1 MRDCM
6 RRWCGA
12 ASVLPQAA
20 VPPGARSLR
29 LFVGTRGA
37 PSRLH
42 RQDRWRRGDGRVPR
56 SGRRGARGAVNAGRG
71 GKLQSRAQRPGDEVE
86 IGRVASSSPT
96 CRARP
101 SRTISSATSLRRSCS
116 GQSRRRSRYPLP
128 RVGAR
133 KFPGDSQAASHNA
146 HRLIQAA
153 QCRAVRGDLSSGQ
166 RLARFRVGQH
176 RLRDD
181 RLAAVALMFQPRRG
195 VHCRAEIIEQC
206 LARPGAT

>member
-12 ASVLPQAA
+12 ASALPQAA

-56 SGRRGARGAVNAGRG
+56 SGRRGARGAVDAGRG

-128 RVGAR
+128 SRNLASARVS
-133 KFPGDSQAASHNA
+133 SQAIPRPRPIMRTGSFKP
-146 HRLIQAA
+146 R
-153 QCRAVRGDLSSGQ
+153 S
-166 RLARFRVGQH
+166 
-176 RLRDD
+176 
-181 RLAAVALMFQPRRG
+181 VALSAVTSRPASAS
-195 VHCRAEIIEQC
+195 RASGSASTASEMI
-206 LARPGAT
+206 ASPPWH